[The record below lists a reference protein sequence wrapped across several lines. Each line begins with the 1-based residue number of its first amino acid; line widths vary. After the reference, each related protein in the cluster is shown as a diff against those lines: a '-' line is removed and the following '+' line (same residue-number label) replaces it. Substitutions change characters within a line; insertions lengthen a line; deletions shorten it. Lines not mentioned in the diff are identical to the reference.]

1 MSAAGPRESD
11 GNLLYTAGLIGGGL
25 VLGYGV
31 MALPLSFGWTGGDCA
46 DQYAEG
52 HPMGLNCDIEAVG
65 YTGLDNLGTLP
76 ASDYSIGMIV
86 AGFLL
91 MVAINASMW
100 RRTGG
105 Y

>member
-1 MSAAGPRESD
+1 MSAAGPRETD
-11 GNLLYTAGLIGGGL
+11 GNLLYTAGLLGGGL
-25 VLGYGV
+25 VLGFGV
-31 MALPLSFGWTGGDCA
+31 LALPRSFGWVGGDCP
-46 DQYAEG
+46 QYGEG
-52 HPMGLNCDIEAVG
+52 MPMGLNCDFEAIG
-65 YTGLDNLGTLP
+65 YSAIDNLGTLP

-91 MVAINASMW
+91 MVAINASAW

>member
-1 MSAAGPRESD
+1 MSAPSSRESD
-11 GNLLYTAGLIGGGL
+11 GNLAYTVGLIGGGL
-25 VLGYGV
+25 VLGYGI
-31 MALPLSFGWTGGDCA
+31 MMLPWSFGW
-46 DQYAEG
+46 AEG
-52 HPMGLNCDIEAVG
+52 ECLNCDFRGIGFTA
-65 YTGLDNLGTLP
+65 LDNLTTLP

-91 MVAINASMW
+91 MVALNAGAW